1 MSAGSTR
8 YFIVHSPNGRIL
20 AAAPVEPKRPQSGVH
35 LRWKPVTGPNHV
47 ISEVEVTAEHA
58 ALLATSALLEFE
70 VEVQQNETPRLRRRS
85 RT

>member
-8 YFIVHSPNGRIL
+8 FFIVHLRDGRIL
-20 AAAPVEPKRPQSGVH
+20 AAAPVEPKRTQSGVH

-58 ALLATSALLEFE
+58 ALLATSALLDFE
-70 VEVQQNETPRLRRRS
+70 VDMQNDPPRLRHRS